1 MQTAPGAA
9 GTLHHAEYIPRMP
22 DGIMAHEVSSPRGDA
37 GEGRFLLSMKGVIR
51 CATALSLASAAR
63 CYYLLITLAIMMM
76 LPLHAEPRRS
86 PMRSGDDMLRQI
98 VDKSALDTDFREQ
111 LLADPKAT
119 ISGELGITIPDSMNI
134 QVHESD
140 MQTVH
145 LALPPDPNI
154 TEEQLEAISAGLCCC
169 W

>member
-1 MQTAPGAA
+1 
-9 GTLHHAEYIPRMP
+9 
-22 DGIMAHEVSSPRGDA
+22 
-37 GEGRFLLSMKGVIR
+37 
-51 CATALSLASAAR
+51 
-63 CYYLLITLAIMMM
+63 M
-76 LPLHAEPRRS
+76 LQHLVE
-86 PMRSGDDMLRQI
+86 
-98 VDKSALDTDFREQ
+98 KSALDAEFRQE
-111 LLADPKAT
+111 LLADPKST
-119 ISGELGITIPDSMNI
+119 ISKELDITIPDSMTI

>member
-1 MQTAPGAA
+1 
-9 GTLHHAEYIPRMP
+9 
-22 DGIMAHEVSSPRGDA
+22 
-37 GEGRFLLSMKGVIR
+37 
-51 CATALSLASAAR
+51 
-63 CYYLLITLAIMMM
+63 M
-76 LPLHAEPRRS
+76 LQ
-86 PMRSGDDMLRQI
+86 QI
-98 VDKSALDTDFREQ
+98 VEKSALDAEFRQQ
-111 LLADPKAT
+111 LLADPKSA
-119 ISGELGITIPDSMNI
+119 ISRELDITIPDSMTI

>member
-1 MQTAPGAA
+1 
-9 GTLHHAEYIPRMP
+9 
-22 DGIMAHEVSSPRGDA
+22 
-37 GEGRFLLSMKGVIR
+37 
-51 CATALSLASAAR
+51 
-63 CYYLLITLAIMMM
+63 
-76 LPLHAEPRRS
+76 
-86 PMRSGDDMLRQI
+86 MRSGDEMLKQI
-98 VDKSALDTDFREQ
+98 VDKSAVDSDFRQQ
-111 LLADPKAT
+111 LLSDPKSA

-134 QVHESD
+134 EVHESD